1 MIAANNYQ
9 PGDRN
14 RSEIDPDSL
23 IKGVEDI
30 ITDSEARERLYD
42 FLARYVRKV
51 CPDSLIQKYMRAMP
65 GYTFLDLIRPS
76 DVAYVISLLKNGR
89 GMWDME
95 IEMREM
101 ARSGEM
107 KSDAKARPLFTG
119 GKGKKKELGK
129 NLWTKEGIKYY
140 NTGEKN
146 WRNVYKD
153 ETFMRVLYGGWQRWL
168 NSHGKLYRVG
178 DDSSKTFYQVM
189 ATWFD
194 DSNTKVGGMSDEE
207 ESADDDDD
215 IDYESGH
222 GYASDTGVF
231 THAKKFRDK
240 RVEEHKSIRT
250 VPGPLKEDDTGGE
263 ESGEE
268 DKVVKKGAVGKG
280 AVEAVGKGAVEKG
293 NESGEE
299 DKAVKKGALGKG
311 AVEKGNDNSD
321 GNQKKAKEKKGGGI
335 SASVK
340 SPTKKAKRKGES
352 SVEEFSPSRNT
363 RQSKGAVIN
372 KKTKK

>member
-30 ITDSEARERLYD
+30 ITDAEARERLYD

-51 CPDSLIQKYMRAMP
+51 CPDSMITKSLRAMP

-146 WRNVYKD
+146 WRNVYND

-178 DDSSKTFYQVM
+178 DDSSKTFFQVM

-293 NESGEE
+293 NESG
-299 DKAVKKGALGKG
+299 
-311 AVEKGNDNSD
+311 
-321 GNQKKAKEKKGGGI
+321 KKGGAI
-335 SASVK
+335 RASVK

-363 RQSKGAVIN
+363 RKSKGAVSN

>member
-1 MIAANNYQ
+1 
-9 PGDRN
+9 
-14 RSEIDPDSL
+14 
-23 IKGVEDI
+23 
-30 ITDSEARERLYD
+30 
-42 FLARYVRKV
+42 
-51 CPDSLIQKYMRAMP
+51 MP

-76 DVAYVISLLKNGR
+76 DAAYVISLLKNGR

-146 WRNVYKD
+146 WRNVYND

-207 ESADDDDD
+207 ESANDDDD
-215 IDYESGH
+215 IEYERGH

-280 AVEAVGKGAVEKG
+280 AVE
-293 NESGEE
+293 
-299 DKAVKKGALGKG
+299 
-311 AVEKGNDNSD
+311 KGNDDSD

-335 SASVK
+335 SARVK
-340 SPTKKAKRKGES
+340 SLTKEEKRKGES
-352 SVEEFSPSRNT
+352 SVNEFSPSRNT
-363 RQSKGAVIN
+363 RQRKGR
-372 KKTKK
+372 